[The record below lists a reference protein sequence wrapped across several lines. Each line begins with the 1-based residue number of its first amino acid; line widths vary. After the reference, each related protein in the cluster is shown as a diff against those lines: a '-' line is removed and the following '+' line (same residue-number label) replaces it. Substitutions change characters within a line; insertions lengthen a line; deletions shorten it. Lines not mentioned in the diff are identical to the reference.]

1 MYRPIVN
8 FALFQELLGRESL
21 LRCFSDLSHLDHFLP
36 LLPSQFIHS
45 KSWHLL
51 YLLLEGQFHL
61 FDSQVSSPPQQQRA
75 RFLSPLLFIQ

>member
-8 FALFQELLGRESL
+8 LAHLQELFGQEFLP
-21 LRCFSDLSHLDHFLP
+21 RCFSDLSHLVLPHLLSQIVHF
-36 LLPSQFIHS
+36 

-61 FDSQVSSPPQQQRA
+61 FDSQVSPRQQQPA
-75 RFLSPLLFIQ
+75 SFRFSLLFIQ

>member
-8 FALFQELLGRESL
+8 FAHLLELLGQESL
-21 LRCFSDLSHLDHFLP
+21 LRCFSDLSHLDHS

-51 YLLLEGQFHL
+51 YLLLEVQFHL
-61 FDSQVSSPPQQQRA
+61 FDSQVSPLQQQQA
-75 RFLSPLLFIQ
+75 RFLSPLLSIQ